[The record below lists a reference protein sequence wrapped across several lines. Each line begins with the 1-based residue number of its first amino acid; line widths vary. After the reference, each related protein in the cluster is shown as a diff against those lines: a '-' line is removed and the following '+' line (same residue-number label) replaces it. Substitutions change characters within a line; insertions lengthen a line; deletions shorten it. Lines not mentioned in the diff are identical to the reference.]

1 MTTDQRRGRLGHR
14 LRAAWQA
21 LRTRTVTGT
30 TGADMAR
37 ARLMYDRF
45 REILAS
51 NDATLHLIAEV
62 DECVAGRAPF
72 TLESLVR
79 QIHKAEMAVFVMVKN
94 LNLLSNDAH
103 AGLYPKLRDLSA
115 QIASMCP
122 PTEEAEGRPDVQP
135 LEHVRLTD
143 APLVGSKMARLGEAR
158 QSAGVSV
165 PEGFVVTT
173 AAFSTFMS
181 ANSLWERAAR
191 LEDLV
196 QARGEGAAV
205 ALACEEVQRAILTAP
220 VPETLARAITGAFER
235 LAHGRDVR
243 VAMRSSAVGEDTRA
257 SHAGQYLTELDVDAS
272 GLLGAYRAVIAS
284 VYSRAAIAYR
294 FEHGMGARETAMA
307 VGCLRMLQ
315 PRCSGVLFSRRP
327 DQPGADAVVVAAV
340 PGLAAALV
348 AGEQDACV
356 WITGEDGRT
365 PDSTL
370 LSPEDLSRLVDA
382 ARRLEASLRGPQ
394 EIEWAIEPPDRLL
407 IVQSRPLVAAA
418 PESDAGAT
426 PLTDMPPRLSG
437 GLCACPGIGSGR
449 VAVVSGEDDLDA
461 FPDRGVLVARQAL
474 PSYSRIL
481 SKCAAV
487 VTDVGS
493 PAGHLASLARE
504 YGVPALVGCG
514 QATSTLRPG
523 TPVTVDATCGRVYD
537 GLLATPPPAV
547 RPVLAADAPALQVLK
562 RIARLVTPLS
572 LTDPASPA
580 FRPEFCQSLH
590 DITRYVHEKTFEA
603 VFHWGD
609 VNWGDTRHARQLQV
623 HLPLT
628 IHVIDVGGGLR
639 EEEAANEDEGDRA
652 DGGPGGASPAITLD
666 DVVSTPFRALLSGM
680 LDSRLR
686 WDRPRPLSARG
697 FLAVVGERM
706 AGLPGEALRVGGAS
720 YAIVSDRYV
729 NFSTKAG
736 YHFAT
741 IDTYCGQSVN
751 KNYIHFRFA
760 GGAADGA
767 RRERRVRFIASVLA
781 SLDFKVQTRGDLL
794 VARLGQFDHD
804 ALLARLEDM
813 GRLCMCTR
821 QMDMLMDSDA
831 SPEYFA
837 RAFLARDMDR
847 F

>member
-1 MTTDQRRGRLGHR
+1 
-14 LRAAWQA
+14 
-21 LRTRTVTGT
+21 
-30 TGADMAR
+30 
-37 ARLMYDRF
+37 MYDRF

-103 AGLYPKLRDLSA
+103 AGLYPKLRELSA
-115 QIASMCP
+115 GIASMSP
-122 PTEEAEGRPDVQP
+122 PPDDAEGRPDVLP
-135 LEHVRLTD
+135 LERVRLPD
-143 APLVGSKMARLGEAR
+143 APLAGSKMARLGEAR
-158 QSAGVSV
+158 ESAGVSV
-165 PEGFVVTT
+165 PEGFAITT
-173 AAFSTFMS
+173 AAFSAFMS
-181 ANSLWERAAR
+181 ANSLWARAAH

-196 QARGEGAAV
+196 QARGEGPAV
-205 ALACEEVQRAILTAP
+205 ALACQEVQRAIETAP
-220 VPETLARAITGAFER
+220 VPDRLAAAITAAFER
-235 LAHGRDVR
+235 LAGGRDLR

-257 SHAGQYLTELDVDAS
+257 SHAGQYLTELNVDAT
-272 GLLGAYRAVIAS
+272 GLLAAYRAVIAS

-307 VGCLRMLQ
+307 VGCLRMLE
-315 PRCSGVLFSRRP
+315 PRCSGVMFSRRP
-327 DQPGADAVVVAAV
+327 EAPARDAVVVAAV
-340 PGLAAALV
+340 PGIAAALV
-348 AGEQDACV
+348 AGEQDAFV
-356 WITGEDGRT
+356 WITGEDGRA

-370 LSPEDLSRLVDA
+370 LSADDLSRLTDA
-382 ARRLEASLRGPQ
+382 ARRLEARLGGPQ

-418 PESDAGAT
+418 PGAEADGT
-426 PLTDMPPRLSG
+426 PLTDAPPLLSG
-437 GLCACPGIGSGR
+437 GLTACPGIGAGR
-449 VAVVSGEDDLDA
+449 VVLLNGDDDLDA
-461 FPDRGVLVARQAL
+461 FPDRGVLVARRAL

-481 SKCAAV
+481 AKCAAI
-487 VTDVGS
+487 VTDIGS
-493 PAGHLASLARE
+493 PAGHMSSLARE
-504 YGVPALVGCG
+504 YGIPALVGCG
-514 QATSTLRPG
+514 AATAALKAG
-523 TPVTVDATCGRVYD
+523 APVTVDATRGHVYS
-537 GLLATPPPAV
+537 GLLAAPAPPSRPA
-547 RPVLAADAPALQVLK
+547 PAADAPALQVLK

-580 FRPEFCQSLH
+580 FRPEYCQSLH
-590 DITRYVHEKTFEA
+590 DITRYVHEKTFEV

-628 IHVIDVGGGLR
+628 IQVIDVGGGLR
-639 EEEAANEDEGDRA
+639 EAQTASEDEG
-652 DGGPGGASPAITLD
+652 GGGDIGTDGASPAISLD
-666 DVVSTPFRALLSGM
+666 DVVSAPFRALLSGM

-794 VARLGQFDHD
+794 VARLGQFEHD

-837 RAFLARDMDR
+837 RAFLARQMDR